1 MKTTLALIALLTLV
15 SCGKGPAG
23 KDGINGL
30 DGINGKD
37 GIQGPKGDKGDKG
50 DKGEPGKDGLTKM
63 VKFCP
68 GLVDRYNVQYSE
80 QGLCVDGKVYAIY
93 SDRGL
98 AALVEIVPGTYQ
110 TTTPKGKNCTFEVKD
125 NCITEL
131 K

>member
-1 MKTTLALIALLTLV
+1 MKTTLALITLMTLV

-37 GIQGPKGDKGDKG
+37 GIQGEKGDKGD
-50 DKGEPGKDGLTKM
+50 PGKDGLTKM

-68 GLVDRYNVQYSE
+68 GLVDKYSIQYSE
-80 QGLCVDGKVYAIY
+80 HGLCVDGKVYAIY
-93 SDRGL
+93 SDKGL
-98 AALVEIVPGTYQ
+98 AALVEIVPGLYQ
-110 TTTPKGKNCTFEVKD
+110 TTTPKGTNCTFEVKD